1 MKNLYT
7 MLISAILIFSIIV
20 GVNAQ
25 NTSKNQIKGNGVPA
39 TKKLIEYKQPDGSIL
54 NLYLKGDKA
63 IHWAETAD
71 GYTILANSAGFYE
84 YAKID
89 KSGNL
94 ISTKVIARN
103 ETERFASEKSILK
116 DLKKGYTFSQNQIKD
131 KLEVYKGTEKSDLRS
146 FPVEG
151 TPNFLVL
158 LVQFSDVSFTF
169 SLTDFEN
176 LLNQTNYGGIGSFK
190 DYYNKN
196 SNGKLNITTL
206 VDGFYAAPYNHDYYG
221 QNDEYGYDMYVE
233 ELVSDLVLGADSYI
247 DFSQYDNDGDAIV
260 DGIYVIYA
268 GTGEASSADPND
280 IWPHNMPSITPILVD
295 GVWIESYTCS
305 NELNGTDLDGIGT
318 ICHEF
323 GHALGLPDFY
333 DTDYDGSGGQAE
345 GTGTWDVMDG
355 GCYNGNG
362 NTPANHNPYSKQ
374 MLGWQTTKIISSNG
388 TYNLP
393 AATQDTIAYVIKAN
407 GYDEEFYLENRQWE
421 GFDYELQSHGMLI
434 YHCDKSYLTPERM
447 DLNDINV
454 DPNHQG
460 FDLEE
465 ADNENTDESGDTYP
479 GTLNNKSFTDATN
492 PSSMLWASA
501 NFNYPI
507 VNINENSTTDV
518 ISFDIS
524 GFVGINEVYENANI
538 QIFPKLANQ
547 YVEISSTD
555 KLDEI
560 SILNIQGQ
568 ELKKLKINDLKT
580 QVDVSKLENGTYFI
594 KTKTL
599 NFDSVSK
606 IVVLH

>member
-1 MKNLYT
+1 
-7 MLISAILIFSIIV
+7 
-20 GVNAQ
+20 
-25 NTSKNQIKGNGVPA
+25 
-39 TKKLIEYKQPDGSIL
+39 
-54 NLYLKGDKA
+54 
-63 IHWAETAD
+63 
-71 GYTILANSAGFYE
+71 
-84 YAKID
+84 
-89 KSGNL
+89 
-94 ISTKVIARN
+94 
-103 ETERFASEKSILK
+103 
-116 DLKKGYTFSQNQIKD
+116 
-131 KLEVYKGTEKSDLRS
+131 
-146 FPVEG
+146 
-151 TPNFLVL
+151 
-158 LVQFSDVSFTF
+158 
-169 SLTDFEN
+169 
-176 LLNQTNYGGIGSFK
+176 
-190 DYYNKN
+190 
-196 SNGKLNITTL
+196 
-206 VDGFYAAPYNHDYYG
+206 
-221 QNDEYGYDMYVE
+221 
-233 ELVSDLVLGADSYI
+233 
-247 DFSQYDNDGDAIV
+247 
-260 DGIYVIYA
+260 
-268 GTGEASSADPND
+268 
-280 IWPHNMPSITPILVD
+280 
-295 GVWIESYTCS
+295 
-305 NELNGTDLDGIGT
+305 
-318 ICHEF
+318 
-323 GHALGLPDFY
+323 
-333 DTDYDGSGGQAE
+333 
-345 GTGTWDVMDG
+345 
-355 GCYNGNG
+355 
-362 NTPANHNPYSKQ
+362 